1 LVPRII
7 HQIFL
12 HGPLPPELQQNVDR
26 LKTVNPGWE
35 HRLYDLKDAERI
47 VAEYGG
53 EIAEAYHRIDPRY
66 GAAKA
71 DFLRHL
77 IIVRDGGVYCDIKSG
92 FSRPLDE
99 VIRPDD
105 SYILSQ
111 WANGPGEPYENRG
124 LHRDLTH
131 VPGGEF
137 VTYFIISAPNHPF
150 TEATIQRIVKNI
162 SDYKPWNAVG
172 RNGVLRTTGPIAYTL
187 AIHPLLNQHP
197 HRFASEGE
205 LGAYPSIPY
214 DHFAVFTNHYSL
226 LRVPVVRLGLAG
238 TALSRV
244 FDGLRAL
251 KRKLSPSSQR
261 SMT

>member
-1 LVPRII
+1 MVPRII

-12 HGPLPPELQQNVDR
+12 QGVLPPDLERHVNN
-26 LKTVNPGWE
+26 LKSLNPGWE

-66 GAAKA
+66 GAARA

-77 IIVRDGGVYCDIKSG
+77 IILRHGGVYCDIKSG

-99 VIRPDD
+99 VIRQDD
-105 SYILSQ
+105 SYILAQ
-111 WANGPGEPYENRG
+111 WRNGPGEPYEGRG
-124 LHRDLTH
+124 LHRDLAH

-150 TEATIQRIVKNI
+150 TAAVTRGIVNNI
-162 SDYKPWNAVG
+162 SRYRPWHAVG

-187 AIHPLLNQHP
+187 ALHPLLDRHP
-197 HRFASEGE
+197 HRFASEEE
-205 LGAYPSIPY
+205 LGAYPSIAY
-214 DHFAVFTNHYSL
+214 DHFAVFKGHYSQ

-238 TALSRV
+238 TVLSRV
-244 FDGLRAL
+244 FDSMRAL
-251 KRKLSPSSQR
+251 KRRLFPSTQR
-261 SMT
+261 PMA